1 MKKKF
6 KKIVIIGKS
15 NKFILGIKQNFIYNE
30 LDIISWRKINFI
42 KSKKKYD
49 LIFLCG
55 FNFNTYSS
63 NLNLFYE
70 NNIYKP
76 LYLVKKIAK
85 KESVIVYINT
95 KNDKKKYTFSRYRYA
110 KEKLAYE
117 LNKKIKNLIIYRA
130 DLIKFNNNISINSN
144 FFSKY
149 VFIFFSKLNLI
160 KTIEIHY
167 VLKEIIMLLNNKNY
181 SKQKNN
187 IKSYLLNVPRTQFL
201 DRALR
206 FLIG

>member
-1 MKKKF
+1 M
-6 KKIVIIGKS
+6 
-15 NKFILGIKQNFIYNE
+15 
-30 LDIISWRKINFI
+30 
-42 KSKKKYD
+42 
-49 LIFLCG
+49 
-55 FNFNTYSS
+55 
-63 NLNLFYE
+63 
-70 NNIYKP
+70 
-76 LYLVKKIAK
+76 
-85 KESVIVYINT
+85 
-95 KNDKKKYTFSRYRYA
+95 
-110 KEKLAYE
+110 
-117 LNKKIKNLIIYRA
+117 
-130 DLIKFNNNISINSN
+130 IKFNNNISINSN

-160 KTIEIHY
+160 KTIEIQN

>member
-70 NNIYKP
+70 NNINKP
-76 LYLVKKIAK
+76 LNLVKKIAK

>member
-42 KSKKKYD
+42 KSKKKYN

-70 NNIYKP
+70 NNINKP
-76 LYLVKKIAK
+76 LNLVKKIAK

>member
-70 NNIYKP
+70 NNINKP
-76 LYLVKKIAK
+76 LNLVKKIAK
-85 KESVIVYINT
+85 KESIIVYINT
-95 KNDKKKYTFSRYRYA
+95 KNDKKKYTFSSLGRSYTLTCA
-110 KEKLAYE
+110 KRL
-117 LNKKIKNLIIYRA
+117 
-130 DLIKFNNNISINSN
+130 
-144 FFSKY
+144 
-149 VFIFFSKLNLI
+149 
-160 KTIEIHY
+160 
-167 VLKEIIMLLNNKNY
+167 
-181 SKQKNN
+181 
-187 IKSYLLNVPRTQFL
+187 
-201 DRALR
+201 
-206 FLIG
+206 

>member
-70 NNIYKP
+70 NNINKP
-76 LYLVKKIAK
+76 LNLVKKIAK

-117 LNKKIKNLIIYRA
+117 LNKIIKNLIIYRA

>member
-63 NLNLFYE
+63 NLNLFYK
-70 NNIYKP
+70 NNINKP
-76 LYLVKKIAK
+76 LNLVKKIAK

-95 KNDKKKYTFSRYRYA
+95 KNDKKKYTFSRY
-110 KEKLAYE
+110 
-117 LNKKIKNLIIYRA
+117 
-130 DLIKFNNNISINSN
+130 
-144 FFSKY
+144 
-149 VFIFFSKLNLI
+149 
-160 KTIEIHY
+160 
-167 VLKEIIMLLNNKNY
+167 
-181 SKQKNN
+181 
-187 IKSYLLNVPRTQFL
+187 
-201 DRALR
+201 
-206 FLIG
+206 